1 MTDQEFRPHVEA
13 WLAAH
18 QRELHLTKLL
28 RAGSARMAELRMPRA
43 VARLDTLQ
51 QELAEVRRLEQ
62 GQDTLRQLQRDERE
76 IMDAEELIIRRV
88 LPQDVWYQVNGH
100 GIRHYRGVQIQVRDW
115 EEIQEELHAEAAQSH
130 ELSPAL

>member
-18 QRELHLTKLL
+18 QRELHLNRLIT
-28 RAGSARMAELRMPRA
+28 AGSEKMARFKMPKA
-43 VARLDTLQ
+43 VATLDTLGD
-51 QELAEVRRLEQ
+51 ELAEVRRLEQ
-62 GQDTLRQLQRDERE
+62 GQDTLRRLWRDERE

-100 GIRHYRGVQIQVRDW
+100 GIRHYHSVQIQVRDW
-115 EEIQEELHAEAAQSH
+115 EEVQEELHAEAA
-130 ELSPAL
+130 